1 MTCPGVTLGPA
12 ATGAGSTKGLAV
24 TAARGTAE
32 LAEEDVEDDEAE
44 VLRLMLRLEGTA
56 PLPMRKVP
64 LGPAGGRE
72 AGGGGGGTA
81 VRREGCRA
89 VVVVEEEE
97 DEDVVAVRRGL
108 AGEPRQLGG
117 AERGCGLEC
126 AVEVTCRGR
135 GFEVERFLLLPA
147 PSRGASSR
155 RTAFLASF
163 ARSACSRFSLAR
175 WPALSKSAG
184 RCCTVAR
191 C

>member
-1 MTCPGVTLGPA
+1 M
-12 ATGAGSTKGLAV
+12 

-108 AGEPRQLGG
+108 AGEPRRLGG

-147 PSRGASSR
+147 PSRGASAR
-155 RTAFLASF
+155 RTALRDGENFDQTHAGGCWDGLPHFLASF